1 MRGIFVD
8 LETTGRDASKHV
20 VLDICVAVVD
30 MTSCDNIA
38 QYHSCITCSA
48 DDWLRSEPKAL
59 QVNGFDESALIQ
71 GKSIERVS
79 YELLGFLVNLQLTR
93 YNSFF
98 MCQNPTFD
106 KPFFDKIIT
115 LENQENYDMPYHWLD
130 LASMYWIVKG
140 VGNIG
145 DINLSKDAI
154 ARNIGRPIEE
164 MPHRATNGVRHLI
177 ECYKVLKEIS
187 L

>member
-8 LETTGRDASKHV
+8 VETTGRDASKHV
-20 VLDICVAVVD
+20 PLDICVAVVD
-30 MTSCDNIA
+30 MTSCYNIA

-48 DDWLRSEPKAL
+48 DDWLHSEPKAL
-59 QVNGFDESALIQ
+59 LVNGFDESALVQ
-71 GKSIERVS
+71 VKSIEKVS
-79 YELLGFLVNLQLTR
+79 DELLDFLINLKLTR

-115 LENQENYDMPYHWLD
+115 LENQQKYDMPYHWLD
-130 LASMYWIVKG
+130 LASMYWIVSCG
-140 VGNIG
+140 INIG

-154 ARNIGRPIEE
+154 ARNLGLPIEE
-164 MPHRATNGVRHLI
+164 MPHSATNGVHHLI
-177 ECYKVLKEIS
+177 ECYKVLKSIK
-187 L
+187 